1 MRMETSTS
9 MTQSSTYGTPTVR
22 RSKQRTALDSSKRPL
37 MLCPFLVQSIFS
49 ALLFP
54 LFHRSRWWLFSVGH
68 SHLCRFLSVLSY
80 GIFHCSRTD
89 PRAATVTMIERNTL
103 KALST
108 LGPRLGSVER
118 SLPSPNALT
127 NSLEFNHWRLIFP
140 APKY

>member
-1 MRMETSTS
+1 
-9 MTQSSTYGTPTVR
+9 MTQSSTYGTSTVR
-22 RSKQRTALDSSKRPL
+22 RSKQRQLWIAPKAGVTGSFDALSFPCPKHIFCTFISPL
-37 MLCPFLVQSIFS
+37 PSEPLVAIFS
-49 ALLFP
+49 GAQ
-54 LFHRSRWWLFSVGH
+54 

-118 SLPSPNALT
+118 SLPSPKALT
-127 NSLEFNHWRLIFP
+127 ISLEFNHWRLIFP